1 MVTATLLVLMPSITI
16 YHTRD
21 MTSSTRKLGTL
32 STLEALDT
40 GTAATHRTSSKKAK
54 TCRLRFRTKAEKE
67 VWVMR
72 KRGAAVYPRRCGKE
86 ALETCGLT
94 EW

>member
-1 MVTATLLVLMPSITI
+1 MVTATLLVLIVVLRFIIPET
-16 YHTRD
+16 
-21 MTSSTRKLGTL
+21 TSSTRKLGTL